1 MAPTATN
8 YRSKKNM
15 TSRTESF
22 NPQEFCSRKLWDM
35 VNTDLAEKR
44 DTEQLEAA
52 VAELEE
58 RRSYLAELQL
68 LGKSN
73 TEL

>member
-1 MAPTATN
+1 
-8 YRSKKNM
+8 M
-15 TSRTESF
+15 TSGTDTF

-35 VNTDLAEKR
+35 VSAENADTS
-44 DTEQLEAA
+44 DTELLDAA

-68 LGKSN
+68 LGKSSK
-73 TEL
+73 ES